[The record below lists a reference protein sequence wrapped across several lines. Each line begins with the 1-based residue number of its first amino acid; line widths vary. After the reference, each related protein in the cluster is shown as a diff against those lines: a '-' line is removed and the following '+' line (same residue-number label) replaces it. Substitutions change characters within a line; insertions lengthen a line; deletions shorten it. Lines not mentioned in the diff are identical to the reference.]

1 MPNID
6 ELLSWIND
14 NRPTLFLDRDGV
26 INKRIPGAYVE
37 KVEQFNFF
45 PNLAEHFKI
54 LNKFFSRVIVVTNQ
68 QGIGKELM
76 THEDLAVVHD
86 YMLFEIEM
94 NDGVVDAVYYCP
106 ELADFNPPCRKP
118 NPGMALEA
126 KTNFPDID
134 FKNSLIKWK
143 EAQVQMK
150 DLDLHDGKVIYH
162 IQDLSHVTNA
172 TKRIKKILDAKYKNA
187 NLVEVVNECKHQPL
201 LTLLRHY
208 KPIFNKTLGQWHGN
222 DFKIKLKEDAKPYYG
237 RP

>member
-134 FKNSLIKWK
+134 FKNSLMVGDSESDIQFGNRLGMKTLLVK
-143 EAQVQMK
+143 TKKGEAQKME
-150 DLDLHDGKVIYH
+150 DNGTHADFELD
-162 IQDLSHVTNA
+162 
-172 TKRIKKILDAKYKNA
+172 
-187 NLVEVVNECKHQPL
+187 
-201 LTLLRHY
+201 TLMDFIRHL
-208 KPIFNKTLGQWHGN
+208 NV
-222 DFKIKLKEDAKPYYG
+222 
-237 RP
+237 

>member
-1 MPNID
+1 MKGLCDHLLNAFFQYSKNSKCHILMGHIICELTEKGLLMPNID

-106 ELADFNPPCRKP
+106 ELADFDPPCRKP

-134 FKNSLIKWK
+134 FKNSLIVGDS
-143 EAQVQMK
+143 ES
-150 DLDLHDGKVIYH
+150 D
-162 IQDLSHVTNA
+162 IQFGNRLGM
-172 TKRIKKILDAKYKNA
+172 
-187 NLVEVVNECKHQPL
+187 
-201 LTLLRHY
+201 
-208 KPIFNKTLGQWHGN
+208 KTLW
-222 DFKIKLKEDAKPYYG
+222 
-237 RP
+237 

>member
-106 ELADFNPPCRKP
+106 ELAEFDPPCRKP

-134 FKNSLIKWK
+134 FKNSLMVGDSESDIQFGNRLGMKTLLVK
-143 EAQVQMK
+143 TKKGEAQKME
-150 DLDLHDGKVIYH
+150 DNG
-162 IQDLSHVTNA
+162 
-172 TKRIKKILDAKYKNA
+172 
-187 NLVEVVNECKHQPL
+187 
-201 LTLLRHY
+201 TLADFELGTLMDFIRHL
-208 KPIFNKTLGQWHGN
+208 NV
-222 DFKIKLKEDAKPYYG
+222 
-237 RP
+237 

>member
-106 ELADFNPPCRKP
+106 ELADFDPPCRKP

-134 FKNSLIKWK
+134 FKNSLMVGDSESDIQFGNRLGMKTLLVK
-143 EAQVQMK
+143 TKKGEAQKME
-150 DLDLHDGKVIYH
+150 DNGTHADFELG
-162 IQDLSHVTNA
+162 
-172 TKRIKKILDAKYKNA
+172 
-187 NLVEVVNECKHQPL
+187 
-201 LTLLRHY
+201 TLMDFIRHL
-208 KPIFNKTLGQWHGN
+208 NV
-222 DFKIKLKEDAKPYYG
+222 
-237 RP
+237 

>member
-106 ELADFNPPCRKP
+106 ELADFDPPCRKP

-134 FKNSLIKWK
+134 FKNSLMVGDSESDIQFGNRLGMKTLLVK
-143 EAQVQMK
+143 TKKGEAQKME
-150 DLDLHDGKVIYH
+150 DNSTHADFELG
-162 IQDLSHVTNA
+162 
-172 TKRIKKILDAKYKNA
+172 
-187 NLVEVVNECKHQPL
+187 
-201 LTLLRHY
+201 TLMDFIRHL
-208 KPIFNKTLGQWHGN
+208 NV
-222 DFKIKLKEDAKPYYG
+222 
-237 RP
+237 

>member
-6 ELLSWIND
+6 KLLSWIND

-76 THEDLAVVHD
+76 SHEDLAVVHD

-106 ELADFNPPCRKP
+106 ELADFDPPCRKP

-126 KTNFPDID
+126 KINFPDID
-134 FKNSLIKWK
+134 FKNSLMVGDSESDIQFGNRLGMKTLLVK
-143 EAQVQMK
+143 TKKGEAQKME
-150 DLDLHDGKVIYH
+150 DNSTHADFELG
-162 IQDLSHVTNA
+162 
-172 TKRIKKILDAKYKNA
+172 
-187 NLVEVVNECKHQPL
+187 
-201 LTLLRHY
+201 TLMDFIRHL
-208 KPIFNKTLGQWHGN
+208 NV
-222 DFKIKLKEDAKPYYG
+222 
-237 RP
+237 

>member
-6 ELLSWIND
+6 ELLSWISD

-45 PNLAEHFKI
+45 PNLAENFKT

-94 NDGVVDAVYYCP
+94 NDGVVDAIYYCP
-106 ELADFNPPCRKP
+106 DLADFDPPCRKP

-126 KTNFPDID
+126 KANFQDID
-134 FKNSLIKWK
+134 FKNSLMVGDSESDIQFGSRLGMKTLLVK
-143 EAQVQMK
+143 TKKGEAQKMK
-150 DLDLHDGKVIYH
+150 DNGTQADFDLG
-162 IQDLSHVTNA
+162 
-172 TKRIKKILDAKYKNA
+172 
-187 NLVEVVNECKHQPL
+187 
-201 LTLLRHY
+201 TLMDFIRHL
-208 KPIFNKTLGQWHGN
+208 NV
-222 DFKIKLKEDAKPYYG
+222 
-237 RP
+237 

>member
-106 ELADFNPPCRKP
+106 ELADFDPPCRKP

-134 FKNSLIKWK
+134 FKNSLMVGDSESDIQFGNRLGMKTLLVK
-143 EAQVQMK
+143 TKKGEAQKME
-150 DLDLHDGKVIYH
+150 DNG
-162 IQDLSHVTNA
+162 
-172 TKRIKKILDAKYKNA
+172 
-187 NLVEVVNECKHQPL
+187 
-201 LTLLRHY
+201 TLADFELGTLMDFIRHL
-208 KPIFNKTLGQWHGN
+208 NV
-222 DFKIKLKEDAKPYYG
+222 
-237 RP
+237 

>member
-1 MPNID
+1 MPNLD

-106 ELADFNPPCRKP
+106 ELADFDPPCRKP

-134 FKNSLIKWK
+134 FKNSLMVGDSESDIQFGNRLGMKTLLVK
-143 EAQVQMK
+143 TKKGEAQKME
-150 DLDLHDGKVIYH
+150 DNGTHADFELG
-162 IQDLSHVTNA
+162 
-172 TKRIKKILDAKYKNA
+172 
-187 NLVEVVNECKHQPL
+187 
-201 LTLLRHY
+201 TLMDFIRHL
-208 KPIFNKTLGQWHGN
+208 NV
-222 DFKIKLKEDAKPYYG
+222 
-237 RP
+237 

>member
-106 ELADFNPPCRKP
+106 ELADFDPPCRKP

-134 FKNSLIKWK
+134 FKNSLMVGDSESDIQFGNRLGMKTLLVK
-143 EAQVQMK
+143 TKKGEAQKME
-150 DLDLHDGKVIYH
+150 DNGT
-162 IQDLSHVTNA
+162 HVDFE
-172 TKRIKKILDAKYKNA
+172 LG
-187 NLVEVVNECKHQPL
+187 
-201 LTLLRHY
+201 TLMDFIRHL
-208 KPIFNKTLGQWHGN
+208 NV
-222 DFKIKLKEDAKPYYG
+222 
-237 RP
+237 

>member
-45 PNLAEHFKI
+45 PNLAENFKN
-54 LNKFFSRVIVVTNQ
+54 LNRFFSRIVVVTNQ

-76 THEDLAVVHD
+76 THEDLAVVHE

-94 NDGVVDAVYYCP
+94 NDGQIDAVYYCP
-106 ELADFNPPCRKP
+106 DLAAFDPPCRKP

-126 KTNFPDID
+126 KANFPDID
-134 FKNSLIKWK
+134 FKNSLMVGDSESDIQFGSRLGMKTLLVTTK
-143 EAQVQMK
+143 KGEAQKMEENGTQADFELGTLM
-150 DLDLHDGKVIYH
+150 DFIRHL
-162 IQDLSHVTNA
+162 NA
-172 TKRIKKILDAKYKNA
+172 
-187 NLVEVVNECKHQPL
+187 
-201 LTLLRHY
+201 
-208 KPIFNKTLGQWHGN
+208 
-222 DFKIKLKEDAKPYYG
+222 
-237 RP
+237 